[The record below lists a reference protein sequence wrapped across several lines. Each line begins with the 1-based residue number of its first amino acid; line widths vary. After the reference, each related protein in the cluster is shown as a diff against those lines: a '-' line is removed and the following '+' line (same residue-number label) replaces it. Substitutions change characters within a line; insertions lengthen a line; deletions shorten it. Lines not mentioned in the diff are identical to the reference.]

1 MAEKNEYYIR
11 VRGTLVLVTPEVYK
25 ACHQTKRKVKTLYE
39 KDERNGLVSYDSMDT
54 EDMLGEETIPDSDA
68 ASVEDIVEDKLLRD
82 RLHSC
87 LLQLTAEEQSLIF
100 ELFFAQKTERE
111 YAETLGISQKAVNKR
126 RHKVLIKLRRLM
138 TA

>member
-1 MAEKNEYYIR
+1 MADKNEYYIR

-25 ACHQTKRKVKTLYE
+25 ACHQAKRRVKTLYE

-68 ASVEDIVEDKLLRD
+68 ASVEDIVEDKLLRE
-82 RLHSC
+82 RLYNC
-87 LLQLTAEEQSLIF
+87 LLQLTTEEQSLIF

-111 YAETLGISQKAVNKR
+111 YAEILGISQKAVNKR
-126 RHKVLIKLRRLM
+126 RHKMLIKLRRLM